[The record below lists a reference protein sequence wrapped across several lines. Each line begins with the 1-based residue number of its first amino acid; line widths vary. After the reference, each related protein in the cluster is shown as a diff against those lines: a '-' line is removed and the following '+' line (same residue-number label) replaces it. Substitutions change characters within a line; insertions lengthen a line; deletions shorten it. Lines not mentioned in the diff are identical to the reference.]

1 MCDRKYR
8 HELKHYINHADYL
21 AIRRR
26 LREIAPLD
34 RFSGPDGSYTVH
46 SLYFD
51 NLDNKALREKLD
63 GVNNREKFRLRYYN
77 GDLSFLRLE
86 KKSKRNGLG
95 CKAQAAV
102 TREECGRLLAGEVSW
117 MEGDGRALVTELLLK
132 MRCQLLRPLTP
143 VVYTR
148 EAYVYPAG
156 NVRVT
161 VDSGIRTGFSAA
173 GFLDPGAVT
182 VRTGSPILL
191 EVKFDEFLPDLIGDL
206 VQERDRQSTAF
217 SKYAACRTFCGQL

>member
-1 MCDRKYR
+1 MCERKYR

-34 RFSGPDGSYTVH
+34 RFSGPDGNYTVH

-102 TREECGRLLAGEVSW
+102 TREECERLLAGDAAW
-117 MEGDGRALVTELLLK
+117 MENDGRELVMELSIK

-156 NVRVT
+156 NGRVT

-217 SKYAACRTFCGQL
+217 SKYAACRTFCDQL